1 MTHPRTSVS
10 RVFAIILVCLQ
21 LTVSL
26 IMVGWVLASSGLLR
40 EPLIIVAVGL
50 VLMTALVAGAR
61 IWLRTKT
68 RSSDRLTEENL

>member
-1 MTHPRTSVS
+1 MTRPRTSVS
-10 RVFAIILVCLQ
+10 RIFAIILVCLQ

-40 EPLIIVAVGL
+40 EPLIIVALGL
-50 VLMTALVAGAR
+50 VLMTALATVVR

>member
-1 MTHPRTSVS
+1 MPRPWTSAS

-40 EPLIIVAVGL
+40 EPLILVAMGL
-50 VLMTALVAGAR
+50 VLMTALAAVAR